1 LGAVDRRRE
10 FSVSLRAQRPFFAA
24 SAFKSSWPM
33 SKKKPVIAENAKK
46 SRRERREKTELLKI
60 DLTKTN
66 PDESGD

>member
-1 LGAVDRRRE
+1 
-10 FSVSLRAQRPFFAA
+10 
-24 SAFKSSWPM
+24 M